1 MSDSNL
7 ISVLLPVYNCE
18 QYVEKAIQSILDQTY
33 TNFELLIID
42 DYSNDNSGE
51 IINNFTKFDDRVSV
65 IRNDDNLG
73 ITKSLNKLL
82 SLAKGKFI
90 ARQDADDISQKERF
104 HLQLDFL
111 QKKNLD
117 VVYTRSK
124 RIDNRKIIPGFSF
137 YFPQRIVVRY
147 KNPFIHGTLFAKKNV
162 INNLGGYDERFI
174 YSQDYKLVTDLLDQ
188 GCNIKIMRD
197 VLYSSNFTGNIS
209 SINKEQQKYYA
220 DCVKKKI
227 PPGKI
232 L

>member
-1 MSDSNL
+1 MSDSKL

-18 QYVEKAIQSILDQTY
+18 QYLEKAIQSILDQTY

-42 DYSNDNSGE
+42 DYSNDNSAE

-82 SLAKGKFI
+82 SLAKGEFI

-220 DCVKKKI
+220 DCVKKNI

>member
-42 DYSNDNSGE
+42 DYSNDNSAE

>member
-42 DYSNDNSGE
+42 DYSNDNSAE

-82 SLAKGKFI
+82 SLAKGEFI

-220 DCVKKKI
+220 DCVKKNI

>member
-82 SLAKGKFI
+82 SLAKGEFI

-220 DCVKKKI
+220 DCVKKNI

>member
-220 DCVKKKI
+220 DCVKKNI

>member
-42 DYSNDNSGE
+42 DYSNDNSAE

-220 DCVKKKI
+220 DCVKKNI

>member
-1 MSDSNL
+1 MSESNL

-42 DYSNDNSGE
+42 DYSNDNSAE

-82 SLAKGKFI
+82 SLAKGEFI

-220 DCVKKKI
+220 DCVKKNI

>member
-42 DYSNDNSGE
+42 DYSNDNSAE

-82 SLAKGKFI
+82 SLAKGEFI

-137 YFPQRIVVRY
+137 YFPQRIVVKY

-220 DCVKKKI
+220 DCVKKNI

>member
-42 DYSNDNSGE
+42 DYSNDNSAE

-137 YFPQRIVVRY
+137 YFPQRIVVKY

-220 DCVKKKI
+220 DCVKKNI

>member
-18 QYVEKAIQSILDQTY
+18 QYLENAIESILDQTH

-42 DYSNDNSGE
+42 DYSNDNSAQ
-51 IINNFTKFDDRVSV
+51 IIDNFEKLDDRVSV
-65 IRNDDNLG
+65 IRNNKNLG

-82 SLAKGKFI
+82 SVAKGEFI

-104 HLQLDFL
+104 NLQLNFL
-111 QKKNLD
+111 KQKNLD
-117 VVYTRSK
+117 VVYSRSQ
-124 RIDNRKIIPGFSF
+124 RIDNKKIIPGFSF
-137 YFPQRIVVRY
+137 YFPQRVVVRY

-174 YSQDYKLVTDLLDQ
+174 YSQDYKLVTDLIDQ
-188 GCNIKIMRD
+188 GCKIKIMRD

-209 SINKEQQKYYA
+209 TVNKVQQKYYA
-220 DCVKKKI
+220 DCVKKNIAPK
-227 PPGKI
+227 KNS
-232 L
+232 

>member
-82 SLAKGKFI
+82 SLAKGEFI